1 MLSFAG
7 NLIAGVDEA
16 GRGPLVGPVVAAAVV
31 FKPEDWDVHSGK
43 FIETLDEL
51 NSLNDSKKL
60 SKKKR
65 ELLYDKIHTHALSVG
80 VGFASAAEIDDINI
94 LQATFLAMARAIR
107 NLTIKPSE
115 VWVDGNQLPK
125 IQQWPYR
132 SHAFIGGDAKILEI
146 SAASIVAKVARD
158 RWMDELGRQHPGYG
172 FSTHSGY
179 PTKAHLEAIARL
191 GIIPEHRRSYGPVKN
206 LIASAVE

>member
-7 NLIAGVDEA
+7 NFIAGVDEA
-16 GRGPLVGPVVAAAVV
+16 GRGPLVGPVVASAVI
-31 FKPEDWDVHSGK
+31 FNREDWDVNLMR
-43 FIETLDEL
+43 FRNDLIDL
-51 NSLNDSKKL
+51 NFLNDSKKL

-94 LQATFLAMARAIR
+94 LQATFLAMARAIG

-125 IQQWPYR
+125 VQPWPYLSR
-132 SHAFIGGDAKILEI
+132 TFVGGDAKILEI
-146 SAASIVAKVARD
+146 SAASIVAKVTRD
-158 RWMDELGRQHPGYG
+158 RWMDGLDQEYPGYG

-191 GIIPEHRRSYGPVKN
+191 GIIPEHRRSYGPVKKV
-206 LIASAVE
+206 ATSWV